1 MELLK
6 AEKAILKIYVD
17 AIGGLGITD
26 VQTAI
31 YNGGKG
37 DILTLSEVKTIING
51 LYQKGLVEEA
61 DRVAFGS
68 GILDREATYSV
79 SFAGK
84 CALRYGV
91 TIDRLALKT
100 LGQLVALAGKPITVK
115 SFASAYFAEHGKL
128 PASVPAEF
136 AKLENAGFGVVKGD
150 SVTLTTLGKNV
161 RTMLA
166 EAQK

>member
-6 AEKAILKIYVD
+6 AEKAILKIY
-17 AIGGLGITD
+17 AGGIGGQSATD
-26 VQTAI
+26 MQTAI

-61 DRVAFGS
+61 DRIAFGS
-68 GILDREATYSV
+68 GILDRESTYGI

-136 AKLENAGFGVVKGD
+136 AKLENAGFGTVNGD

-161 RTMLA
+161 RAMLA
-166 EAQK
+166 EASK